1 MSNNKRALGFW
12 RGWSLVVGGII
23 GSGIFLLPTLL
34 APYGLMGLIAW
45 LITGAGAILLA
56 LMLADLSRRMPRIGG
71 PYAYCREAFG
81 DFIGFWI
88 GWGFWISIWSAM
100 AAVAVACVGYVGFF
114 IPALTRNPLL
124 TTLMTLAIIW
134 ALTLLN
140 IHSMRAS
147 GQFQVVATVL
157 KIVPLL
163 FVGLLGLSMGSV
175 SNLPELNPTGGSMLG
190 AIATSVTLVMWAFA
204 GLEGVTVPADD
215 IEDPGKT
222 IPRVLVWGTLTVL
235 GIYLLAYAGVILLV
249 PASVLLNSTAPFAD
263 ATVAIIGSAGASLI
277 AVGAIIATLGT
288 LNVQILVVGQIVR
301 AVALDKLFPQKLA
314 ELGKG
319 GTPTLAILI
328 SASLASALVIMSN
341 TEGLVDAFRLM
352 ILLATL
358 SALIP
363 LAFAS
368 IAALLFLSRDAPSAT
383 RTKAKLTASLAFA
396 YSLLVIIGAGAET
409 VFYGFILLMAA
420 LPVYVFV
427 KKQA

>member
-1 MSNNKRALGFW
+1 
-12 RGWSLVVGGII
+12 
-23 GSGIFLLPTLL
+23 
-34 APYGLMGLIAW
+34 
-45 LITGAGAILLA
+45 
-56 LMLADLSRRMPRIGG
+56 
-71 PYAYCREAFG
+71 
-81 DFIGFWI
+81 
-88 GWGFWISIWSAM
+88 
-100 AAVAVACVGYVGFF
+100 
-114 IPALTRNPLL
+114 
-124 TTLMTLAIIW
+124 
-134 ALTLLN
+134 
-140 IHSMRAS
+140 
-147 GQFQVVATVL
+147 
-157 KIVPLL
+157 
-163 FVGLLGLSMGSV
+163 
-175 SNLPELNPTGGSMLG
+175 MLG

-215 IEDPGKT
+215 IEDPGET
-222 IPRVLVWGTLTVL
+222 IPKVLVWGALTVL
-235 GIYLLAYAGVILLV
+235 GIYLLAYTGVILLV

-263 ATVAIIGSAGASLI
+263 ATVAVIGSTGAALI

-288 LNVQILVVGQIVR
+288 LNVQILVVGQVVR

-328 SASLASALVIMSN
+328 SASLASVLVIMNN
-341 TEGLVDAFRLM
+341 TGGLVAAFRLM

-383 RTKAKLTASLAFA
+383 RFKARLTASLAFA
-396 YSLLVIIGAGAET
+396 YSLLVIVGAGAET

-427 KKQA
+427 KK